1 MTTRSCLLA
10 AASLLAPF
18 AVLAGTTAD
27 ASAPP
32 TTCRGVAATIVSTD
46 TSVKGTD
53 GPDVIVAVG
62 VDVDALGGDDLL
74 CVDGASFVRGGPGND
89 VVENTGSGRSSM
101 SVFLEEGDDVF
112 LGGVAEEMVH
122 TGDGKDTVATGRGDD
137 TVDSGAP
144 DEVNDDVLETGPGD
158 DIVVYAAA
166 SMGPAGALDGGPG
179 SDLFVAAGSWR
190 SGAPP
195 FADHAR
201 VLIDNSRGEST
212 VGGAPHARWTG
223 MEEFDLSSASTNP
236 LTFRGSGADEVLEV
250 AETPADV
257 DLGPG
262 DDRLTSWQLLN
273 GTFDG
278 GRGRDVLEV
287 QAKRRAI
294 VDLSG
299 STRISEDGVTVKAA
313 TVGFD
318 DAVLDQVDIAV
329 VRGTDGSNVVRVAGT
344 RVRVGLGGGADKV
357 RMWNMRA
364 KGVASSRVVYGGAG
378 PDTLY
383 GSRGDDV
390 LLGGGGRDDVRGSQG
405 VDRCE
410 GELVRGCEL
419 LP

>member
-1 MTTRSCLLA
+1 MTTRRSLLA

-18 AVLAGTTAD
+18 AVLTVPTAD
-27 ASAPP
+27 ASAA
-32 TTCRGVAATIVSTD
+32 TTCRGVAATIVSSET
-46 TSVKGTD
+46 TVEGTE
-53 GPDVIVAVG
+53 GPDVIVTIGAY
-62 VDVDALGGDDLL
+62 DVDALGGDDLV
-74 CVDGASFVRGGPGND
+74 CVDGAAFVSGGPGND
-89 VVENTGSGRSSM
+89 VVENTGSGRSTM
-101 SVFLEEGDDVF
+101 SVFLNEGDDVF
-112 LGGVAEEMVH
+112 LGGPTEEMVY

-137 TVDSGAP
+137 TVESGEP
-144 DEVNDDVLETGPGD
+144 DKVNDDVLETGPGD

-166 SMGPAGALDGGPG
+166 SMGPEGALDGGPG
-179 SDLFVAAGSWR
+179 SDLFAAAGSWK

-195 FADHAR
+195 FADHAP

-223 MEEFDLSSASTNP
+223 LERFDLSRASTNP

-250 AETPADV
+250 AQTPADV

-278 GRGRDVLEV
+278 DRGRDVLEV
-287 QAKRRAI
+287 QVKRRAI

-299 STRISEDGVTVKAA
+299 STRISDDGVTVKAV

-318 DAVLDQVDIAV
+318 DAVLDHVDIAV

-357 RMWNMRA
+357 RMWNVRA

-383 GSRGDDV
+383 GSRGNDV

-419 LP
+419 SS